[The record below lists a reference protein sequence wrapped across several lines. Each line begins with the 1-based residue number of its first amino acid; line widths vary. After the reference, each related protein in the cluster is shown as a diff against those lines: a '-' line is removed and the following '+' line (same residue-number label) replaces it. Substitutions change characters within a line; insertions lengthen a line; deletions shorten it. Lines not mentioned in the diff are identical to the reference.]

1 MASKILPQFSQGFCS
16 HQWDNFYSNILVY
29 LKGVVYILYTPACSG
44 TCSCLEGYL
53 ILLQCLYGFFFLL
66 EGVLNPAYMGFSSC
80 LAGYLLL
87 IWVILTVL
95 LLGGVLTPAWRGTYS
110 CLEGYLLLL
119 GGVLDPALSDTYSC
133 LEGYLMV
140 STDGSLSPLTTEVPE
155 VPWLECRLDC
165 LKGTLNDCH
174 NSSVKFHTARK
185 ICHSL
190 EIKCRVIY
198 R

>member
-1 MASKILPQFSQGFCS
+1 M
-16 HQWDNFYSNILVY
+16 
-29 LKGVVYILYTPACSG
+29 
-44 TCSCLEGYL
+44 
-53 ILLQCLYGFFFLL
+53 
-66 EGVLNPAYMGFSSC
+66 
-80 LAGYLLL
+80 
-87 IWVILTVL
+87 ILTVL

-165 LKGTLNDCH
+165 IKGTLNDCH
-174 NSSVKFHTARK
+174 NSSVRFLHTARK

-190 EIKCRVIY
+190 EIKCRVIGKKHIL
-198 R
+198 

>member
-87 IWVILTVL
+87 IWVILTF
-95 LLGGVLTPAWRGTYS
+95 AWRGTYS
-110 CLEGYLLLL
+110 SLEGYLLLL
-119 GGVLDPALSDTYSC
+119 GGVLAPAWRGTWSC
-133 LEGYLMV
+133 FEWYLLLLGGVLDGLHWWITLPAHNGSAGSALAGV
-140 STDGSLSPLTTEVPE
+140 SPGLFKRHIK
-155 VPWLECRLDC
+155 RLPQ
-165 LKGTLNDCH
+165 
-174 NSSVKFHTARK
+174 
-185 ICHSL
+185 
-190 EIKCRVIY
+190 
-198 R
+198 